1 MFCAFGAATR
11 IQPRIETTAESEK
24 TMTTAEL
31 LLQDYDIEMA
41 STRRVLERVPEDK
54 PEFKCHDKS
63 MALGKLAM
71 HVPRCQ
77 ALARPF

>member
-1 MFCAFGAATR
+1 
-11 IQPRIETTAESEK
+11 
-24 TMTTAEL
+24 MTTAEL

-63 MALGKLAM
+63 MPWANSPCM
-71 HVPRCQ
+71 WPRCQ